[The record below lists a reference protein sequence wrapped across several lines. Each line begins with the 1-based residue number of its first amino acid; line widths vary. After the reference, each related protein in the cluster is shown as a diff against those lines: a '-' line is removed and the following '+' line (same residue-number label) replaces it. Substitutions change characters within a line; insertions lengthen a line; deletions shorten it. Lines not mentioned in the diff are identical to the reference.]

1 MAFGKFCRWLRCGR
15 PRKSQLACVAA
26 LLCALPTGSLEADPA
41 SSRITVS
48 IPPQAWLVDQI
59 GQGRV
64 EVTSLLGPGD
74 SPATFQPT
82 DFQVTEVLRSRLFF
96 RIGVPFEN
104 GRWMEAIR
112 STRRVPIVDTRRG
125 IDLRPMR
132 SAGRSQGGGEI
143 EPDHPMAQG
152 GARAGLDPHIW
163 LSPKLLENQAR
174 TIADEMM
181 AVDPESVN
189 RLRLNLTQLISELDR
204 LDRRL
209 TTKLAPYRGKT
220 FMVFHPSWG
229 YFANDYG
236 LRQVAIEIEGK
247 EPTDDELTEI
257 QRLARELGTGIIFV
271 QPQIHS
277 RAAEAVAEAIGAK
290 VVEIDPLQPDII
302 SNLQRVADLLV
313 AGFAEAATP

>member
-1 MAFGKFCRWLRCGR
+1 
-15 PRKSQLACVAA
+15 
-26 LLCALPTGSLEADPA
+26 
-41 SSRITVS
+41 
-48 IPPQAWLVDQI
+48 LVEQI
-59 GQGRV
+59 GQGSV
-64 EVTSLLGPGD
+64 EVTSLLGSGD

-82 DFQVTEVLRSRLFF
+82 DFQITAVLRSRLFF

-125 IDLRPMR
+125 IDLRPMP
-132 SAGRSQGGGEI
+132 SAPRRQGGGLI
-143 EPDHPMAQG
+143 GSDLNTAHD

-163 LSPKLLENQAR
+163 LSPRLLEIQAR
-174 TIADEMM
+174 TIADAMR
-181 AVDPESVN
+181 ALDPDSAN
-189 RLRLNLTQLISELDR
+189 RLRMNLTQLISELDR

-209 TTKLAPYRGKT
+209 STKLAPYRGQT

-257 QRLARELGTGIIFV
+257 QRLARELNTGIIFV

-277 RAAEAVAEAIGAK
+277 RAAEAIAEAIGAK
-290 VVEIDPLQPDII
+290 VVVIDPLQPDII
-302 SNLQRVADLLV
+302 SNLQQVADLLV

>member
-1 MAFGKFCRWLRCGR
+1 MALGKFCKWLRCGR
-15 PRKSQLACVAA
+15 PRKSQIACVGA
-26 LLCALPTGSLEADPA
+26 LLCALSTGSIAADPV

-48 IPPQAWLVDQI
+48 IPPQAWLVEQI
-59 GQGRV
+59 GQGSV
-64 EVTSLLGPGD
+64 EVASLLGSGD

-82 DFQVTEVLRSRLFF
+82 DFQITAVLRSRLFF

-132 SAGRSQGGGEI
+132 SASRS
-143 EPDHPMAQG
+143 
-152 GARAGLDPHIW
+152 RAGLDPHIW
-163 LSPKLLENQAR
+163 LSPKLLEIQAR
-174 TIADEMM
+174 TIADELM
-181 AVDPESVN
+181 AVDPESAN
-189 RLRLNLTQLISELDR
+189 RLRMNLTQLTSELDR
-204 LDRRL
+204 LDRSL

-236 LRQVAIEIEGK
+236 LRQVAIEVEGK

-302 SNLQRVADLLV
+302 SNLEQVADLLV